1 MRSLPVVCRFSIVV
15 AMLLLGGRA
24 FAQGCNQGVVPVD
37 YEHECNGVDV
47 PESYCGGS
55 GTAGY
60 FCYMGYGECS
70 ADGYQFTE
78 ANIGPD
84 TSCQTAGSCNGSISC
99 STIGYG
105 LTCNYSNCG
114 CQSASPIII
123 DITGHGFHL
132 TSAENGVL
140 FDILADGHPVQISWT
155 AAGAGN
161 AFLRLIAITTES
173 STAARSCSGMSPI
186 SQIQQPRMA
195 SSRWPS

>member
-78 ANIGPD
+78 ANIVPD
-84 TSCQTAGSCNGSISC
+84 TSCQTGGCCNGSISC
-99 STIGYG
+99 SNIGYV
-105 LTCNYSNCG
+105 LSLNYRKFLRLR
-114 CQSASPIII
+114 ASPIFI
-123 DITGHGFHL
+123 DNTVHRFHR
-132 TSAENGVL
+132 TSR
-140 FDILADGHPVQISWT
+140 FF
-155 AAGAGN
+155 AAI
-161 AFLRLIAITTES
+161 R
-173 STAARSCSGMSPI
+173 
-186 SQIQQPRMA
+186 
-195 SSRWPS
+195 